1 MANRKAKKRQKSG
14 KKKATDEPV
23 IGRRFGEDQEAETP
37 KPTAKKLEVLRVEPV
52 PEFPNKHL
60 VVLTIEDPPT
70 LPPEIPAE
78 MFPVVI
84 EPTAIRDNPITHLP
98 TPPPAHTLW
107 TWLKGLWG

>member
-1 MANRKAKKRQKSG
+1 VANKKAKKRQKTG
-14 KKKATDEPV
+14 KVKATEQALISG
-23 IGRRFGEDQEAETP
+23 IGA

-70 LPPEIPAE
+70 PIPEIPPE

-84 EPTAIRDNPITHLP
+84 EPAAIRDQQWPEVEEEHHPALH
-98 TPPPAHTLW
+98 PPLEHKLW
-107 TWLKGLWG
+107 TWLKGIWG